1 MIDLYGRFAAL
12 KLAKLMEKYP
22 NRVYS
27 KPEFTALPPYIFS
40 GAEFALIPSRDEPF
54 GLVAVEFG
62 RKGALGV
69 GARVGGLGQMPGW
82 WFTVESTKA
91 SHLLT
96 QFKHAIQA
104 ALKTDTDTRALMRA
118 YSAKQRFPVA
128 QWLEKLEKLQNSVI
142 KTHDKNVKKAA
153 KKTNFLSKSRLNLSK
168 EGMTSE
174 IQLQDRLPPW
184 TQQVPDFDDAST
196 LHAST
201 ALNTPMHSR
210 PNTPGLDGYVTPRSA
225 TPSGYWTPGHD
236 RGGSESPSVPSF
248 SRPLG
253 HERADSESPSV
264 MSFPR
269 PLGLGMHNNASRAS
283 MLSVDEVVGSRSDYK
298 LQQVDPFFTD
308 KEGDFYAAFEKKLGD
323 LDSHNSISDLCIE
336 DYLIK
341 SEKEWFD
348 MYRDVR
354 LGRGRGR
361 GRDASPSSRANSR
374 DRSRG
379 RSKTRS
385 LLGLSLGTASNSRAP
400 SRLRNASQLSIEVP
414 PSEAGYDDAT
424 TTHSAMDDE
433 DEDDD
438 GGYGRGYERQF
449 DIPKNYVPPTGLKK
463 YLQYQVG
470 DWPLYSLLLAVSQV
484 IASNSYQITLLTGS
498 VGEQASKLY
507 TVASIYLG
515 STLVW
520 YALSRTTKLVYP
532 LSVPFFF
539 YGAAFLILGASPF
552 AGSDDAQGWVQ
563 NVATGFYAFASSSGG
578 VAFAFNFGTDGG
590 STVSSWIMRLALIQ
604 GFSQLYTLGLWAWG
618 SAISAAAASDDGG
631 QGFSL
636 GNSPALLGVCL
647 PVALLLW
654 AVGAVLLV
662 GLPDFYRETPGPVPQ
677 LWKTLLRRRTIAWYL
692 LAVVVQ
698 NYFLS
703 SVYGR
708 NWFFLFSSSAVPT
721 WAVVLLALGFFVVGW
736 AAILLVLARFS
747 EAHPWLFP
755 MFAVGLGAPRW
766 AQIWWG
772 VSRVGLWLPWA
783 GSAAAGAVLSRMVWL
798 WLGLLDGIQGAG
810 VGMILMLTLTRVHVA
825 AAVVAAQ
832 VLGSVATIVGR
843 ASSPDKLGPGSVFPD
858 LSEGAGHV
866 LGSAWF
872 WVVLLLQL
880 GICVG
885 YFKFFRKEQV
895 SKP

>member
-1 MIDLYGRFAAL
+1 MLHANQFQCIGPVIDLYGRFAAL
-12 KLAKLMEKYP
+12 KLSKLMEKYP
-22 NRVYS
+22 TRVYS

-104 ALKTDTDTRALMRA
+104 ALKTDTQTRAQMRA

-128 QWLEKLEKLQNSVI
+128 QWLEKLEKLQESVI
-142 KTHDKNVKKAA
+142 TIHDKNAKKAG
-153 KKTNFLSKSRLNLSK
+153 KKNLLSKSAISLNLLSPSK
-168 EGMTSE
+168 QDLSSQSDM
-174 IQLQDRLPPW
+174 QMHDRLPPW
-184 TQQVPDFDDAST
+184 SRQVPDFDETST
-196 LHAST
+196 LQAGS
-201 ALNTPMHSR
+201 AMNSPMPSR
-210 PNTPGLDGYVTPRSA
+210 PNTPGVEGHLTPRSGSV

-236 RGGSESPSVPSF
+236 RMDSDAPSVMSF
-248 SRPLG
+248 SRPFG
-253 HERADSESPSV
+253 HSRVDSESPSV
-264 MSFPR
+264 LSFPR
-269 PLGLGMHNNASRAS
+269 PLGMGMHNNESRAS
-283 MLSVDEVVGSRSDYK
+283 MLSVDEVVGTRSDYK

-308 KEGDFYAAFEKKLGD
+308 KEGEFFQAFEKKLGD

-361 GRDASPSSRANSR
+361 SASPSTRCNSQE
-374 DRSRG
+374 RG

-385 LLGLSLGTASNSRAP
+385 LLGLTIGGSGNNSRAP
-400 SRLRNASQLSIEVP
+400 SRLRNSSRLSVGASSL
-414 PSEAGYDDAT
+414 D
-424 TTHSAMDDE
+424 DDE
-433 DEDDD
+433 YDS
-438 GGYGRGYERQF
+438 QF

-463 YLQYQVG
+463 YLQYQIG
-470 DWPLYSLLLAVSQV
+470 EWPLYAILLAISQV
-484 IASNSYQITLLTGS
+484 IASNSYQITLLAGS
-498 VGEQASKLY
+498 VGNPASKLY
-507 TVASIYLG
+507 TTASIYLG
-515 STLVW
+515 STIVW
-520 YALSRTTKLVYP
+520 YVMSRTTSLLYP
-532 LSVPFFF
+532 LSIPFFF
-539 YGAAFLILGASPF
+539 YGAAFIILGFSPF
-552 AGSDDAQGWVQ
+552 AADEDTQGWVQ

-578 VAFAFNFGTDGG
+578 IAFAFNFGTDGG
-590 STVSSWIMRLALIQ
+590 STISSWIMRLAIIQ
-604 GFSQLYTLGLWAWG
+604 GISQLYTLGLWAWG
-618 SAISAAAASDDGG
+618 SAISSAEADGN
-631 QGFSL
+631 SITIAD
-636 GNSPALLGVCL
+636 SPALLGVCL
-647 PVALLLW
+647 PIALGLW
-654 AVGAVLLV
+654 VVGAMLFI

-677 LWKTLLRRRTIAWYL
+677 LWKTLLKRKTIAWYL
-692 LAVVVQ
+692 LAVVIQ

-708 NWFFLFSSSAVPT
+708 NWFFLFSSSAIPT

-736 AAILLVLARFS
+736 CAILYALTKFS
-747 EAHPWLFP
+747 ESHPWMFP
-755 MFAVGLGAPRW
+755 MFSVGLGAPRW
-766 AQIWWG
+766 AQIYWG
-772 VSRVGLWLPWA
+772 ISRIGLWLPWA
-783 GSAAAGAVLSRMVWL
+783 GSAAASAVLSRMVWL

-810 VGMILMLTLTRVHVA
+810 IGMILMLTLTRVHVA
-825 AAVVAAQ
+825 AAIVAAQ
-832 VLGSVATIVGR
+832 VLGSLATIAGR
-843 ASSPDKLGPGSVFPD
+843 ASAPDNLGPGSVFPD
-858 LSEGAGHV
+858 LSQGAGHV